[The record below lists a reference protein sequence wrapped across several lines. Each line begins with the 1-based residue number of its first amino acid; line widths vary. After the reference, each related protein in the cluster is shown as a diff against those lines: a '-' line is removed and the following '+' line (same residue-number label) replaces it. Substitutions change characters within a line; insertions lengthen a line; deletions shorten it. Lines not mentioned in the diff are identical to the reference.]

1 MTPKLYNKL
10 SSLADRCEELAAEIR
25 AVLSDPD
32 ASKPPSTKRNRIPP
46 DADTAATIER
56 LKQGSR
62 EQAAATLATLPQKTL
77 SQIHRALGGGSRDA
91 KKPKDFVIGRILWQ
105 LFDFSQGH
113 DILKQPTTEN
123 A

>member
-1 MTPKLYNKL
+1 MTPKLHAKL
-10 SSLADRCEELAAEIR
+10 SALADRCEALAAEIR
-25 AVLSDPD
+25 AALSDSD
-32 ASKPPSTKRNRIPP
+32 ASSPPPAKRTRKAT

-62 EQAAATLATLPQKTL
+62 EQAAAVLADLPQTTL
-77 SQIHRALGGGSRDA
+77 SQIHRALGGASRDA

-113 DILKQPTTEN
+113 EILKQPTTEN